1 MYLPNGEGAIVPI
14 EKLRDYC
21 LNKDHIEGKH
31 KAKVFASALGMTADD
46 AEDLQQLLLTAAK
59 TREAEL
65 GMKNAYGQ
73 RYVLD
78 FTIPG
83 PFGPVAVRSTWIVR
97 TTEKVPRLVTCYVN

>member
-1 MYLPNGEGAIVPI
+1 MYLPNRDNAVVPI

-21 LNKDHIEGKH
+21 LNVDHIEGKH
-31 KAKVFASALGMTADD
+31 KAKVFASALGFTADD
-46 AEDLQQLLLTAAK
+46 AEGLRQLLLIAAK
-59 TREAEL
+59 TQEVEL

-83 PFGPVAVRSTWIVR
+83 PSGLVAVRSTWIIR